1 MLFLFLIS
9 IAGCGRFDSQYT
21 SVISTDEVST
31 LTVSCYNILGVPSM
45 CIVTDATTKTIR
57 IETVVTNIVERIV
70 KKEVIIQVPI
80 EKIITRI
87 EKQYIETG
95 RKVDI
100 DELVEFILDRI
111 KEFVKPGDI
120 IDIPIDDIID
130 ETTDYITNPPPPN
143 EDKDSTTMG
152 DIRDDDLVPI
162 PPEADKKDTTD
173 PNSKDDGVNDGTN
186 QGRDD
191 GNNPGGNTGTEPD
204 GGTNNGGNNP
214 GSTPGNNM
222 GNEPDDTTNGSTPG
236 NNDGSTPGNNDG
248 STPGN
253 NMGTEPDGGTNND
266 GNNPGGNTGTEPD
279 GGTNNGGNNPGSTPG
294 NNMGTEPDDTNTG
307 STPGGNTGTE
317 PDGGTNNDGNNPGGN
332 TGTEPDGGT
341 NDGGLT
347 PGNITGNEPDGGT
360 NNRIGE
366 ADPNSWIPPAGV
378 PTIKL
383 RVAIG
388 PKKMLYQPY
397 VALPGVSI
405 DISCNI
411 DGTIVHP
418 SFDGFGVFRG
428 NKWNLWGVQAWC
440 LVPRDLDD
448 SATTIHVDVSDFERW
463 CGLTTG
469 DVTVEKYTPN
479 GDGTSSL
486 IGSMD
491 ALIDLS
497 PNPVPVCNVAPMFV
511 DESAIRSVEEN
522 TPTGQVFGDPFLAT
536 DEDNDVL
543 EYGLAGT
550 DGTVFDIESSTS
562 VLKTNEPLNYE
573 VKNSY
578 SVSVTVSDNKG
589 GTDTIPVT
597 INITDANDAPVFSD
611 TSPTN
616 RSVAENLAAG
626 ATVGNPVLATDED
639 NDTPEYSLSGTDAD
653 SFSIDSSSGQIRTS
667 EPFDHEADDSYSVIV
682 TADDNNG
689 GTTNITVNISIT
701 DANDAP
707 VFSDTSPTNRSVAE
721 NLVSASVGDPLSAT
735 DEDDDTLEYSLSG
748 TDADSFSVDS
758 SSGQIRTSKKL
769 NYESRDTYSVIVTVD
784 DNNGGTANITV
795 NISVTDA
802 NDSPVFTE
810 GFFVRRSVAEN
821 LAAGATIGDPVLA
834 TDEDGDTLEYS
845 IASSN
850 TDIFGVDSNSAQLS
864 TKALFNHEERSSYS
878 VTLSV
883 TDNKGGTNGTFVTV
897 SVTDAN
903 DAPVFKEGE
912 TALRAIL
919 ESAVSGTNVGHAV
932 SATDEDDDTLTYS
945 ISGTDAS
952 SFSLNTRTGRLKTD
966 TTLDYGTQSS
976 YSVTVSVTDNNGG
989 TDEISVE
996 IDVLEFYVP
1005 KQEFIE
1011 AYYAVKLD
1019 GNHLTVQCYTIRGY
1033 GYDGDNPIYVD
1044 NYYKFEDGSSEQT
1057 STGWSSV
1064 LEENA
1069 ISDYL
1074 DIWKADY
1081 SEEDGYT
1088 HGHIKASVHDSTTE
1102 AATKTLYQTICN
1114 AADDL
1119 GTWSFTTRGITYPD
1133 IDNNTSNGIL
1143 DVATLLSYLEDD
1155 DCDPNN

>member
-1 MLFLFLIS
+1 
-9 IAGCGRFDSQYT
+9 
-21 SVISTDEVST
+21 
-31 LTVSCYNILGVPSM
+31 
-45 CIVTDATTKTIR
+45 
-57 IETVVTNIVERIV
+57 
-70 KKEVIIQVPI
+70 
-80 EKIITRI
+80 
-87 EKQYIETG
+87 
-95 RKVDI
+95 
-100 DELVEFILDRI
+100 
-111 KEFVKPGDI
+111 
-120 IDIPIDDIID
+120 
-130 ETTDYITNPPPPN
+130 
-143 EDKDSTTMG
+143 
-152 DIRDDDLVPI
+152 
-162 PPEADKKDTTD
+162 
-173 PNSKDDGVNDGTN
+173 
-186 QGRDD
+186 
-191 GNNPGGNTGTEPD
+191 
-204 GGTNNGGNNP
+204 
-214 GSTPGNNM
+214 
-222 GNEPDDTTNGSTPG
+222 
-236 NNDGSTPGNNDG
+236 
-248 STPGN
+248 
-253 NMGTEPDGGTNND
+253 
-266 GNNPGGNTGTEPD
+266 
-279 GGTNNGGNNPGSTPG
+279 
-294 NNMGTEPDDTNTG
+294 
-307 STPGGNTGTE
+307 
-317 PDGGTNNDGNNPGGN
+317 
-332 TGTEPDGGT
+332 
-341 NDGGLT
+341 
-347 PGNITGNEPDGGT
+347 
-360 NNRIGE
+360 
-366 ADPNSWIPPAGV
+366 
-378 PTIKL
+378 
-383 RVAIG
+383 
-388 PKKMLYQPY
+388 MLYQPY

-479 GDGTSSL
+479 GDGTSNL

-497 PNPVPVCNVAPMFV
+497 PNPVPVCNIAPMFA

-522 TPTGQVFGDPFLAT
+522 TPSGEPFGEPVLAT

-543 EYGLAGT
+543 EYGLADT
-550 DGTVFDIESSTS
+550 DDGSVFGIDSNTGE
-562 VLKTNEPLNYE
+562 LKTNQPLNYE
-573 VKNSY
+573 VKDSY

-589 GTDTIPVT
+589 GTDKIPVT
-597 INITDANDAPVFSD
+597 INV
-611 TSPTN
+611 
-616 RSVAENLAAG
+616 
-626 ATVGNPVLATDED
+626 
-639 NDTPEYSLSGTDAD
+639 
-653 SFSIDSSSGQIRTS
+653 
-667 EPFDHEADDSYSVIV
+667 
-682 TADDNNG
+682 
-689 GTTNITVNISIT
+689 T

-721 NLVSASVGDPLSAT
+721 NLVSASVGDPVSAT

-758 SSGQIRTSKKL
+758 SSGQIRTSERL

-802 NDSPVFTE
+802 NDKPVFTE
-810 GFFVRRSVAEN
+810 GFLISRSVAEN

-897 SVTDAN
+897 TITDAN
-903 DAPVFKEGE
+903 DAPVFTEGE

-952 SFSLNTRTGRLKTD
+952 SFSLNTSTGRLSTN
-966 TTLDYGTQSS
+966 TTLDYSTQSS

-1019 GNHLTVQCYTIRGY
+1019 GNDLTVQCYTIRGY

-1064 LEENA
+1064 LEETA

-1081 SEEDGYT
+1081 SEENGYT
-1088 HGHIKASVHDSTTE
+1088 HGHIKASVHDSTIE

-1114 AADDL
+1114 AADL
-1119 GTWSFTTRGITYPD
+1119 GTWDTTTRGITYPD

>member
-1 MLFLFLIS
+1 MLFLFLFT

-80 EKIITRI
+80 EKIVTRVV
-87 EKQYIETG
+87 KQYVETG

-100 DELVEFILDRI
+100 DKLVEFILDRI

-162 PPEADKKDTTD
+162 PPEDDKKDTTD
-173 PNSKDDGVNDGTN
+173 PNSKNDGVNDGTN

-222 GNEPDDTTNGSTPG
+222 GTEPDDTNNGSTPGNNDGNNPGNNDGNNPG
-236 NNDGSTPGNNDG
+236 NNDGSTPGNNMGTEPDDTNNG

-279 GGTNNGGNNPGSTPG
+279 GGTNNDGNN
-294 NNMGTEPDDTNTG
+294 
-307 STPGGNTGTE
+307 PGGNTGTE
-317 PDGGTNNDGNNPGGN
+317 PDGGTNNGGLTPGNNDGSTPGNNDGDQ
-332 TGTEPDGGT
+332 PDGGT

-479 GDGTSSL
+479 GDGTSNL

-497 PNPVPVCNVAPMFV
+497 PNPVPVCNIAPMFA

-522 TPTGQVFGDPFLAT
+522 TPSGEPFGEPVLAT

-543 EYGLAGT
+543 EYGLADT
-550 DGTVFDIESSTS
+550 DDGSVFGIDSNTGE
-562 VLKTNEPLNYE
+562 LKTNQPLNYE
-573 VKNSY
+573 VKDSY

-589 GTDTIPVT
+589 GTDKIPVT
-597 INITDANDAPVFSD
+597 INV
-611 TSPTN
+611 
-616 RSVAENLAAG
+616 
-626 ATVGNPVLATDED
+626 
-639 NDTPEYSLSGTDAD
+639 
-653 SFSIDSSSGQIRTS
+653 
-667 EPFDHEADDSYSVIV
+667 
-682 TADDNNG
+682 
-689 GTTNITVNISIT
+689 T

-721 NLVSASVGDPLSAT
+721 NLVSASVGDPVSAT

-758 SSGQIRTSKKL
+758 SSGQIRTSERL

-802 NDSPVFTE
+802 NDKPVFTE

-897 SVTDAN
+897 TISDAN
-903 DAPVFKEGE
+903 DAPVFTEGE

-952 SFSLNTRTGRLKTD
+952 SFSLNTSTGRLSTN
-966 TTLDYGTQSS
+966 TTLDYSTQSS

-1019 GNHLTVQCYTIRGY
+1019 GNHLTVQCYAIRGY

-1088 HGHIKASVHDSTTE
+1088 HGHIKASVHGSTTE